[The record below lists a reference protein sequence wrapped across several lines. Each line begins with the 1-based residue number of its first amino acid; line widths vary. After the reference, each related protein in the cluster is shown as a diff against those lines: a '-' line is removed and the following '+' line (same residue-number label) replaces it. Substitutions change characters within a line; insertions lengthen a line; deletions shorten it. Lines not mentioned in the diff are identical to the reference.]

1 MRCYVECRVRSAR
14 ARIARNRAGHSRFL
28 ISTFAADVHV
38 RSKFCRV
45 EKLLPLHVL
54 KPLSRTAG
62 RHAKERQR
70 VSSEGA

>member
-1 MRCYVECRVRSAR
+1 MRCYVECRVRSAQ
-14 ARIARNRAGHSRFL
+14 ARIARSAGHSRFL
-28 ISTFAADVHV
+28 TSPFAADVHV

-54 KPLSRTAG
+54 KPLSRTDG

-70 VSSEGA
+70 VSAGGA